1 MNFFKSF
8 KEKVFNI
15 HLLDFEETSIEL
27 FKYQYTYNGIYR
39 NYVEALGKNLE
50 MVKSLADIP
59 FLPIDFFKKQEIITD
74 EWTPATFFESSGT
87 SGMQPSVHQIRDID
101 FYLSLCENI
110 FEKRFGPLGDYKILA
125 LLPSYLERAHSS
137 LIAMV
142 QKFILKAAKGSD
154 FYLNNYEDLIKN
166 LKVRGKEKVI
176 IWGVT
181 FAILD
186 FAEKYPMDLSQIL
199 IMETGGMKG
208 RSRELTREE
217 FYQVLKNKLNVNK
230 VFAEYGMTEL
240 LSQAYAE
247 NGNFKSPDSM
257 KVLVRDVNDPFS
269 YVEKGK
275 TGGLNIIDLA
285 NIHSC
290 AFIET
295 KDLGRIRN
303 DDTFEVLGRF
313 DNSDLRGCNLMLL

>member
-1 MNFFKSF
+1 MNIFKSF

-15 HLLDFEETSIEL
+15 HSLDFEETSIEL
-27 FKYQYTYNGIYR
+27 FKYQYTNNRIYR
-39 NYVEALGKNLE
+39 NYVQVLGKNPDL
-50 MVKSLADIP
+50 VKGIADIP
-59 FLPIDFFKKQEIITD
+59 FLPIDFFKNQDIITD
-74 EWTPATFFESSGT
+74 KWTPDTFFESSGT
-87 SGMQPSVHQIRDID
+87 TGMQPSVHQIRDID

-110 FEKRFGPLGDYKILA
+110 FNKKFGPLSDYKILG
-125 LLPSYLERAHSS
+125 LLPSYLERDHSS

-142 QKFILKAAKGSD
+142 HEFIEKAAKGSG

-166 LKVRGKEKVI
+166 LKVNDSEKVI

-186 FAEKYPMDLSQIL
+186 LAEKYPMDLSHVL
-199 IMETGGMKG
+199 IIETGGMKG
-208 RSRELTREE
+208 RRRELTREE
-217 FYQVLKNKLNVNK
+217 FYQVLKEKLNVNQ

-247 NGNFKSPDSM
+247 NGKFKSPDSM

-295 KDLGRIRN
+295 KDLGRIR
-303 DDTFEVLGRF
+303 DDDDFEVLGRF